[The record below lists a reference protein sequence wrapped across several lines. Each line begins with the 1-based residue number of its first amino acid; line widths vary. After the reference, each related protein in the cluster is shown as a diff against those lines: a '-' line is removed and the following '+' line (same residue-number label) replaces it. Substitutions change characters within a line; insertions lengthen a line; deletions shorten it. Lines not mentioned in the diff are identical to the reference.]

1 MKEKVCVW
9 VFVLSALAVL
19 GIISGIECGQPSKN
33 VWACLIP
40 FAVMYVSYKIGFK
53 EY

>member
-1 MKEKVCVW
+1 MKEKVCVIA
-9 VFVLSALAVL
+9 FVLSAFIAL
-19 GIISGIECGQPSKN
+19 GIVSGIECGQPSKN

-53 EY
+53 EN